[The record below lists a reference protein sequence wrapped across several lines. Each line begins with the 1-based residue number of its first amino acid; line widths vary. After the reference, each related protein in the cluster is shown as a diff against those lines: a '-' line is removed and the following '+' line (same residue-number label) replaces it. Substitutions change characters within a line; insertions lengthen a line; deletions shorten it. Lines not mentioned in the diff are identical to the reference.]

1 MRLNVAI
8 KAKCRGVCVEV
19 FVCMH
24 DPEKETQRE
33 VEDIEWEKSN
43 PNVYQ

>member
-8 KAKCRGVCVEV
+8 KAKCRVEV
-19 FVCMH
+19 FVCTR

-43 PNVYQ
+43 PNVSQ